1 MSIKELKAGQPIE
14 AVFLLKK
21 KEALKTKEGNP
32 YFRLVF
38 ADKTGEIEGRMWD
51 NVAGVEAAVD
61 PGSAVIVSGAVTLWN
76 NNKQITVSALRAA
89 SEKEYKLADLIRAV
103 ENPEELFNKVSY
115 FLNEISDKWLSLLAK
130 KFLEDAD
137 FISRFRKSPGASSW
151 HNAYLGGLLEHTYE
165 VMYIS
170 ERVCELYPQA
180 DKGLVLIGA
189 FVHDIGKILEIDP
202 NTFQYT
208 LNGGLIGHL
217 TLGFDMLSKK
227 ISEINY
233 FPKDLELNLKHI
245 ILSHHGEY
253 EQQSPVLPKTLEA
266 TIVYQADE
274 LTSQANA
281 VKELIEAQSGGDKEW
296 SDYVRIKERKYLL
309 KKQK

>member
-1 MSIKELKAGQPIE
+1 MNIKELKAGQPVE
-14 AVFLLKK
+14 TAYLLKK
-21 KEALKTKEGNP
+21 KEALKTKEGKL
-32 YFRLVF
+32 YLRLVF

-51 NVAGVEAAVD
+51 NTETVNGAID
-61 PGSAVIVSGAVTLWN
+61 SGAVVVVSGTVDVWKN
-76 NNKQITVSALRAA
+76 DKQIKVDGLRAA
-89 SEKEYKLADLIRAV
+89 SEKEYKPTDLIRAV
-103 ENPEELFNKVSY
+103 ENPEELFKKVNSY
-115 FLNEISDKWLSLLAK
+115 LGGISDKHLSILADR
-130 KFLEDAD
+130 FLEDTD
-137 FISRFRKSPGASSW
+137 LMSRFKKSPGASSW
-151 HNAYLGGLLEHTYE
+151 HNAYIGGLLEHTYE

-180 DKGLVLIGA
+180 DKDLVLIGA
-189 FVHDIGKILEIDP
+189 FVHDIGKVIELDP
-202 NTFQYT
+202 NTLQYT
-208 LNGGLIGHL
+208 LDGGLIGHL
-217 TLGFDMLSKK
+217 TLGFDILSKK
-227 ISEINY
+227 ISGIKD
-233 FPKDLELNLKHI
+233 FPKDLELKLKHI

-296 SDYVRIKERKYLL
+296 SNFVGIKSRKYLL

>member
-1 MSIKELKAGQPIE
+1 MNIKELKAGQPIE
-14 AVFLLKK
+14 TAFLLKK
-21 KEALKTKEGNP
+21 KETLKTKEGKL
-32 YFRLVF
+32 YLRLVF

-61 PGSAVIVSGAVTLWN
+61 SGSVVIVSGTVDVWKN
-76 NNKQITVSALRAA
+76 DKQIKVDGLRAA
-89 SEKEYKLADLIRAV
+89 SEKEYKPTDLIRAV
-103 ENPEELFNKVSY
+103 ENPEELFKKVNSY
-115 FLNEISDKWLSLLAK
+115 LGGISDKHLSILADR
-130 KFLEDAD
+130 FLEDTD
-137 FISRFRKSPGASSW
+137 LMSRFKKSPGASSW
-151 HNAYLGGLLEHTYE
+151 HNAYIGGLLEHTYE

-180 DKGLVLIGA
+180 DKDLVLIGA
-189 FVHDIGKILEIDP
+189 FVHDIGKVIELDP
-202 NTFQYT
+202 NTLQYT
-208 LNGGLIGHL
+208 LDGGLIGHL
-217 TLGFDMLSKK
+217 TLGFDILSKK
-227 ISEINY
+227 ISGIKD
-233 FPKDLELNLKHI
+233 FPKDLELKLKHI

-296 SDYVRIKERKYLL
+296 SNFVGIKSRKYLL

>member
-1 MSIKELKAGQPIE
+1 MNIKELKAGQPVE
-14 AVFLLKK
+14 TAYLLKK
-21 KEALKTKEGNP
+21 KEALKTKEGKP
-32 YFRLVF
+32 YLRLVF
-38 ADKTGEIEGRMWD
+38 ADKTGAIEGRMWD
-51 NVAGVEAAVD
+51 STETVD
-61 PGSAVIVSGAVTLWN
+61 GAIDSGTVVVVSGTVDVWKSD
-76 NNKQITVSALRAA
+76 KQIKVDGLRVA
-89 SEKEYKLADLIRAV
+89 SEKEYKPADLIRAV
-103 ENPEELFNKVSY
+103 ENPEELFNKVKS

-137 FISRFRKSPGASSW
+137 LMSRFKKSPGASSW
-151 HNAYLGGLLEHTYE
+151 HNAYIGGLLEHTYE

-180 DKGLVLIGA
+180 DKDLVLIGA
-189 FVHDIGKILEIDP
+189 FVHDIGKVIELDP
-202 NTFQYT
+202 NTLQYT
-208 LNGGLIGHL
+208 LDGGLIGHL
-217 TLGFDMLSKK
+217 TLGFDILSKK
-227 ISEINY
+227 ISEIKD
-233 FPKDLELNLKHI
+233 FPKGLELNLKHI

-296 SDYVRIKERKYLL
+296 SNFVGIKNRKYLL
-309 KKQK
+309 KK

>member
-1 MSIKELKAGQPIE
+1 MSIKELKAGQPVE
-14 AVFLLKK
+14 TVFLLKK
-21 KEALKTKEGNP
+21 KETLKTKEGKL
-32 YFRLVF
+32 YLRLVF

-51 NVAGVEAAVD
+51 NTETVNGAID
-61 PGSAVIVSGAVTLWN
+61 SGAVVVVSGTVDVWKN
-76 NNKQITVSALRAA
+76 DKQIKVDGLRAA
-89 SEKEYKLADLIRAV
+89 SEKEYKPTDLIRAV
-103 ENPEELFNKVSY
+103 ENPEELFKKVNSY
-115 FLNEISDKWLSLLAK
+115 LGGISDKHLSILADR
-130 KFLEDAD
+130 FLEDTD
-137 FISRFRKSPGASSW
+137 LMSRFKKSPGASSW
-151 HNAYLGGLLEHTYE
+151 HNAYIGGLLEHTYE

-180 DKGLVLIGA
+180 DKDLVLIGA
-189 FVHDIGKILEIDP
+189 FVHDIGKVIELDP
-202 NTFQYT
+202 NTLQYT
-208 LNGGLIGHL
+208 LDGGLIGHL
-217 TLGFDMLSKK
+217 TLGFDILSKK
-227 ISEINY
+227 ISGIKD
-233 FPKDLELNLKHI
+233 FPKDLELKLKHI

-296 SDYVRIKERKYLL
+296 SNFVGIKSRKYLL

>member
-1 MSIKELKAGQPIE
+1 MNIKELKAGQPVE
-14 AVFLLKK
+14 AAYLLKK
-21 KEALKTKEGNP
+21 KEALKTKEGKP
-32 YFRLVF
+32 YLRLVF

-51 NVAGVEAAVD
+51 NIETVNGTIE
-61 PGSAVIVSGAVTLWN
+61 SGAVVVVSGTVDVWKN
-76 NNKQITVSALRAA
+76 DKQIKVDGLRIA

-103 ENPEELFNKVSY
+103 ENPEELFKKVNSY
-115 FLNEISDKWLSLLAK
+115 LGEISDKQLSLLAD

-137 FISRFRKSPGASSW
+137 LMARFKKSPGASSW
-151 HNAYLGGLLEHTYE
+151 HNAYIGGLLEHTYE

-180 DKGLVLIGA
+180 DKDLVLIGA
-189 FVHDIGKILEIDP
+189 FVHDIGKVLELDP
-202 NTFQYT
+202 NTLQYT
-208 LNGGLIGHL
+208 LDGGLIGHL
-217 TLGFDMLSKK
+217 TLGFDILSKK
-227 ISEINY
+227 ISEIKD
-233 FPKDLELNLKHI
+233 FPKDLELKLKHI

-274 LTSQANA
+274 LASQANA
-281 VKELIEAQSGGDKEW
+281 VKELIEAQSGGEKEW
-296 SDYVRIKERKYLL
+296 SNFVGIKGRKYLL